1 MPDPTDTPGRPP
13 RWVSRDYVT
22 LTTGLA
28 LSWVGSGFQRVA
40 LPVAVAVSGGTAAQL
55 GAILSATI
63 LTQLAFVLI
72 GGVVA
77 DRVSPRLTMV
87 VSDALRLLS
96 TAGLAVLFATDHWT
110 TPALVALSV
119 VTAAAGAFF
128 DPAYIAMRVAIVPPA
143 LRTRAAGLTSMVRTF
158 TGFGAPLLGG
168 FVVALAGPTVGFVV
182 NAVSF
187 LASIAAVLLVPAR
200 RVVRPPREET
210 SFLTQLRHGF
220 GAVRERD
227 WLWSGI
233 VGAGFY
239 HLGNGA
245 LLVLTPLIA
254 VNRLGGGAAYGAI
267 VAAEGLGGFV
277 GAWLATRHR
286 VRRPLLTGW
295 LVLQTMPLWA
305 LSFAWPPLLWTVI
318 VGSAVG
324 YAGLMYYDVQWE
336 TSLQLGVPEALIA
349 RVHSWD
355 YLVSFVML
363 PLGSA
368 LAAPATHWLG
378 EWEVIVGCA
387 VILCLG
393 GLLPLTRRGTRT
405 WELPPEARA

>member
-1 MPDPTDTPGRPP
+1 
-13 RWVSRDYVT
+13 VSREYAT
-22 LTTGLA
+22 LTAGLA
-28 LSWVGSGFQRVA
+28 LSWVGNGFQQVA

-55 GAILSATI
+55 GAVLSSTI
-63 LTQLAFVLI
+63 LTRLAFVLV

-77 DRVSPRLTMV
+77 DRISPRVTMV
-87 VSDALRLLS
+87 ASDAVRLVS
-96 TAGLAVLFATDHWT
+96 TVGLALLFATGHWT
-110 TPALVALSV
+110 TPALIALSV
-119 VTAAAGAFF
+119 VTSAAGTFF
-128 DPAYIAMRVAIVPPA
+128 DPAYIAMRVAIVPPSQ
-143 LRTRAAGLTSMVRTF
+143 RTRAAGLTSMVRTF

-168 FVVALAGPTVGFVV
+168 FVVALAGPTAGFVV

-187 LASIAAVLLVPAR
+187 LGSIVAVLLVPAA

-210 SFLTQLRHGF
+210 SFVRQLRDGF

-227 WLWSGI
+227 WLWSGM
-233 VGAGFY
+233 VGAGLY

-277 GAWLATRHR
+277 GAWLATRHH

-318 VGSAVG
+318 AGSAVG
-324 YAGLMYYDVQWE
+324 YAGLMYYDVRWE
-336 TSLQLGVPEALIA
+336 TAQQLGVPVALIA
-349 RVHSWD
+349 RVLSWD
-355 YLVSFVML
+355 YLVSYIML

-368 LAAPATHWLG
+368 LAAPASHWLG
-378 EWEVIVGCA
+378 ERAVIVSCA
-387 VILCLG
+387 AILCLG
-393 GLLPLTRRGTRT
+393 GLLPLTQRGTRV
-405 WELPPEARA
+405 WEVPAEAR

>member
-1 MPDPTDTPGRPP
+1 MPATDPPLTRPS
-13 RWVSRDYVT
+13 RWVSRDYAT
-22 LTTGLA
+22 LTAGLA
-28 LSWVGSGFQRVA
+28 LSWVGGGFQQVA
-40 LPVAVAVSGGTAAQL
+40 LPVAVAVSGGSAAQL
-55 GAILSATI
+55 GAVITATMI
-63 LTQLAFVLI
+63 TRIVFVLV

-77 DRVSPRLTMV
+77 ERMPPRLTMV
-87 VSDALRLLS
+87 VSDAVRVAS
-96 TAGLAVLFATDHWT
+96 TAGLAILFATDHWT
-110 TPALVALSV
+110 TPAIVALSV

-128 DPAYIAMRVAIVPPA
+128 DPAYLAMRVAIVPPP

-168 FVVALAGPTVGFVV
+168 FVVAIAGPTVGFVV

-187 LASIAAVLLVPAR
+187 LASIAAVLLVPAS
-200 RVVRPPREET
+200 RVVRPPGEET
-210 SFLTQLRHGF
+210 AFVAQLRAGF

-227 WLWSGI
+227 WLWSGL

-254 VNRLGGGAAYGAI
+254 VQQLGGSAAYGAI

-277 GAWLATRHR
+277 GAWLATRHQ
-286 VRRPLLTGW
+286 VRRPLLAGW

-318 VGSAVG
+318 AGSAIG
-324 YAGLMYYDVQWE
+324 YAGLMYYDVRWE
-336 TSLQLGVPEALIA
+336 TAIQLGVPEGLVA

-355 YLVSFVML
+355 TLVSFIML

-368 LAAPATHWLG
+368 LAAPASGWLG
-378 EWEVIVGCA
+378 EREVIVGCA
-387 VILCLG
+387 AILAIG
-393 GLLPLTRRGTRT
+393 GLFPLMLRGTRE
-405 WELPPEARA
+405 WEPPPEAR

>member
-1 MPDPTDTPGRPP
+1 MPEPSPASSPAP
-13 RWVSRDYVT
+13 RWVSRDYAT
-22 LTTGLA
+22 LTAGLA
-28 LSWVGSGFQRVA
+28 LSWVGNGFQRVA

-55 GAILSATI
+55 GAVLSATI
-63 LTQLAFVLI
+63 ITQLAFVLV

-77 DRVSPRLTMV
+77 DRISPRFTMV
-87 VSDALRLLS
+87 ASDTLRLAS
-96 TAGLAVLFATDHWT
+96 TAGLAILFATGHWT
-110 TPALVALSV
+110 TASLVALSV

-168 FVVALAGPTVGFVV
+168 FVVALAGPTIGFVV

-187 LASIAAVLLVPAR
+187 LASIVAVLLVPAA

-210 SFLTQLRHGF
+210 SFVTQLKDGF

-227 WLWSGI
+227 WLWSGL

-254 VNRLGGGAAYGAI
+254 VNRLGGSAAYGAI

-286 VRRPLLTGW
+286 VRRPLLVGW

-318 VGSAVG
+318 AGSAIG
-324 YAGLMYYDVQWE
+324 YAGLMYYDVRWE
-336 TSLQLGVPEALIA
+336 TAIQLGIPERLVA
-349 RVHSWD
+349 RASSWD
-355 YLVSFVML
+355 YLVSFIML

-368 LAAPATHWLG
+368 LAAPASHWLG
-378 EWEVIVGCA
+378 ERGVIVGCA
-387 VILCLG
+387 AILFVG
-393 GLLPLTRRGTRT
+393 GLIPLSLRGTRT
-405 WELPPEARA
+405 WEPPAEARA